1 MKRGWACFL
10 LLLCVGGCGPFRQ
23 VDWQKARAD
32 VHLVENVPF
41 FRQAGP
47 YDCGPAA
54 LASLLAHG
62 GRRIP
67 PDTITSEVVTPKLR
81 GSLLPDLENY
91 SRRQGFATR
100 SGRGDLALLR
110 QAIQKG
116 RPVLVPLEMGMKP
129 VSFPHYIV
137 IFGYDS
143 NGFLVHAGEKESV
156 FIAAAE
162 LDRRWAT
169 MNRLFLL
176 LEGHQS

>member
-1 MKRGWACFL
+1 MKRSRSWFL
-10 LLLCVGGCGPFRQ
+10 LLLCLAGCGPFRQ
-23 VDWQKARAD
+23 VDWQRGRAD
-32 VHLVENVPF
+32 VHFVEDVPF

-62 GRRIP
+62 GRSIP
-67 PDTITSEVVTPKLR
+67 PDTIASEVVLPKLR

-91 SRRQGFATR
+91 ARRQGFATR

-110 QAIQKG
+110 QAIQMG
-116 RPVLVPLEMGMKP
+116 RPVLIPLEMGMKP

-137 IFGYDS
+137 VFGYDTG
-143 NGFLVHAGEKESV
+143 GFLVHAGEKESV

-176 LEGHQS
+176 LEDRQS

>member
-1 MKRGWACFL
+1 
-10 LLLCVGGCGPFRQ
+10 
-23 VDWQKARAD
+23 VDWQRGRAD
-32 VHLVENVPF
+32 AHFVENVPF

-62 GRRIP
+62 GRTIP
-67 PDTITSEVVTPKLR
+67 PDSIALEVVSPVLR

-91 SRRQGFATR
+91 ARRQGFTTR
-100 SGRGDLALLR
+100 SGRGDLAFLR
-110 QAIQKG
+110 QAIQMG
-116 RPVLVPLEMGMKP
+116 RPVLIPLEMGMKP

-137 IFGYDS
+137 VFGYDDS
-143 NGFLVHAGEKESV
+143 GFRVHAGEQEAV

-176 LEGHQS
+176 LEDHQS